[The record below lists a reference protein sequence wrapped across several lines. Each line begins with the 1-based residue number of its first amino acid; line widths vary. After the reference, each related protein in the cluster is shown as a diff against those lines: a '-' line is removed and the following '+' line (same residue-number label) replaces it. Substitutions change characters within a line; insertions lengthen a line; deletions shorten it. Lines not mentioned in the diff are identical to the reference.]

1 MGCTGALRV
10 AVARC
15 MPFCPPHAE
24 GSLLTGMPQFWV
36 NQKELH
42 AAPERWKAGFA
53 RLRAMCDGSD
63 GEHAGAA
70 GKASKLAGTW
80 TKVDTVGQDQAM
92 LMLGL
97 NVVFRKAAILLS
109 KVVIKAEPTTFEVTT
124 KGAMVV
130 SIKERYG
137 FDGAVSACSRR
148 DKRWGKH
155 KGKIVSAS
163 ERKVCAWLRVVR

>member
-1 MGCTGALRV
+1 
-10 AVARC
+10 
-15 MPFCPPHAE
+15 MPLSPSHAE
-24 GSLLTGMPQFWV
+24 GSLLAGMPQFWV

-42 AAPERWKAGFA
+42 AAPERWKSGFA